1 MGQNLFEKIIAAHL
15 VSGEMVAGKEIGV
28 RIDQTL
34 TQESLGAMAY
44 LQFEALNIPK
54 VKTQLSVAY
63 CDHLLSQYG
72 PANADVHRYHET
84 VTDKYGIVFSKP
96 GNGICHQVHLERFS
110 QPGKTLI
117 GGDSHTVTC
126 GAAGMVAIG
135 VGGLDVALAM
145 GGSPFFMT
153 YPKVKKVILRGKLK
167 TWSTAKDVILEVL
180 KKITT
185 KGNVG
190 TVLEYGGDG
199 IESLTV
205 PERSTIANMG
215 AETGGTTSIFP
226 SDGMT
231 RRFFIAQEREDQWQ
245 ELLPDADAQYDEVIE
260 LDLAAVEP
268 NVALPHS
275 PDKVVAVKEAGDIV
289 VDQVLIGSCTNSS
302 YLDLMLVAEMLKGKK
317 VHPHVSFGV
326 VPGSRQVMQ
335 MISENGAMA
344 HILASGARFF
354 EPGCGFCVGQGQS
367 PQTAGVSV
375 RTNNRNF
382 LGRSGTQDGQVY
394 LVSPVVAAATALTGK
409 LTDPRDL
416 RMEYPNITL
425 PEKYKIDDSQILFPT
440 GTKEIYRSEIIGT
453 PPYNT
458 AMPRELKS
466 EVAIKVG
473 DMINTDDIIP
483 GGEAMNYR
491 ANIPKSCEFIFQFID
506 SKFPQ
511 TCRGIVAKG
520 AAPVIVGGESYG
532 QGSSREHAAVCPMYM
547 GVRTLIA
554 ISIERIHKANL
565 INFGILPLRF
575 ANAVDYGSIDKG
587 DELVI
592 DDIYETIY
600 SDQIT
605 VRNVT
610 KGRSF
615 VVLNETTQRQRDII
629 LKGGLLNY
637 TTAAT
642 AQ

>member
-1 MGQNLFEKIIAAHL
+1 MGQNLFEKIISTHL
-15 VSGEMVAGKEIGV
+15 VSGEMVAGKEVGV

-44 LQFEALNIPK
+44 LQFEALNIPQ
-54 VKTQLSVAY
+54 VKTKLSVAY
-63 CDHLLSQYG
+63 CDHLLAQFG

-110 QPGKTLI
+110 RPGQTLI

-135 VGGLDVALAM
+135 AGGLDVALAM

-167 TWSTAKDVILEVL
+167 NWVTAKDIILEVL
-180 KKITT
+180 KKLTT

-199 IESLTV
+199 IAYMTV

-215 AETGGTTSIFP
+215 AETGVTTSLFP
-226 SDGMT
+226 SDEMT
-231 RRFFIAQEREDQWQ
+231 RKFFVAQDREDQWQ
-245 ELLPDADAQYDEVIE
+245 ELLPDADAKYDDVIE
-260 LDLAAVEP
+260 IDLAAIEP

-275 PDKVVAVKEAGDIV
+275 PDKVVTVREAGEIA

-302 YLDLMLVAEMLKGKK
+302 YLDLMLVAEMLKGRK

-326 VPGSRQVMQ
+326 VPGSRQVLS
-335 MISENGAMA
+335 MITENGALS
-344 HILASGARFF
+344 HIIAAGARIL
-354 EPGCGFCVGQGQS
+354 ESGCGFCVGQGQS

-382 LGRSGTQDGQVY
+382 AGRSGTQDGAVY
-394 LVSPVVAAATALTGK
+394 LTSPVVAAATALTGK

-416 RMEYPNITL
+416 GMEYPTIIL
-425 PEKYKIDDSQILFPT
+425 PAKYNADDSQVLFPT
-440 GTKEIYRSEIIGT
+440 GKKEVFRSEIIGT

-458 AMPRELKS
+458 PMPAELKS

-473 DMINTDDIIP
+473 NMLNTDDIIP

-506 SKFPQ
+506 PQFPKN
-511 TCRGIVAKG
+511 CKDIVARGK
-520 AAPVIVGGESYG
+520 APVIVGGESYG

-565 INFGILPLRF
+565 INFGILPLRL
-575 ANAVDYGSIDKG
+575 ADAADYNRIEKG

-592 DDIYETIY
+592 EDIYKTIY

-610 KGRSF
+610 KGASF
-615 VVLNETTQRQRDII
+615 IAMNETTKRQRDII

-637 TTAAT
+637 AI
-642 AQ
+642 AQK

>member
-1 MGQNLFEKIIAAHL
+1 MAYNLFEKIISTHL
-15 VSGEMVAGKEIGV
+15 VEGAMVAGKEIGI

-54 VKTQLSVAY
+54 AKTKLSVAY
-63 CDHLLSQYG
+63 CDHLLAQYG

-110 QPGKTLI
+110 RPGQTLI

-145 GGSPFFMT
+145 GGSAFFMT
-153 YPKVKKVILRGKLK
+153 YPQVKKIVLSGKQK
-167 TWSTAKDVILEVL
+167 TWVTAKDVILEVL
-180 KKITT
+180 KKLTT

-190 TVLEYGGDG
+190 IVLEYGGDG
-199 IESLTV
+199 ITTMTV

-215 AETGGTTSIFP
+215 AETGVTTSIFP
-226 SDGMT
+226 SDDMT
-231 RRFFIAQEREDQWQ
+231 RRFFIAQDRDDQWQ
-245 ELLPDADAQYDEVIE
+245 ELLPDADAHYDEVIE
-260 LDLAAVEP
+260 IDLSAIEP

-275 PDKVVAVKEAGDIV
+275 PDKVITVKEAGDIV

-302 YLDLMLVAEMLKGKK
+302 YLDLMLVAEMLKGRK

-326 VPGSRQVMQ
+326 VPGSRQVLS
-335 MISENGAMA
+335 MITKNGALS
-344 HILASGARFF
+344 HIVAAGARIL
-354 EPGCGFCVGQGQS
+354 ESGCGFCVGQGQS

-375 RTNNRNF
+375 RTNNRNYA
-382 LGRSGTQDGQVY
+382 GRSGTQDGGVY
-394 LVSPVVAAATALTGK
+394 LTSPVVAAATALTGK

-416 RMEYPNITL
+416 GMEYPNIVL
-425 PEKYKIDDSQILFPT
+425 PGKYNIDDSQILIPT
-440 GTKEIYRSEIIGT
+440 GEKEIYRSEIIGT

-458 AMPRELKS
+458 PMPAKLNAV
-466 EVAIKVG
+466 VAIKVG
-473 DMINTDDIIP
+473 NMINTDDIIP

-491 ANIPKSCEFIFQFID
+491 ANIPKSCEYIFQFID
-506 SKFPQ
+506 SQFPA
-511 TCRGIVAKG
+511 TCKDIVAKG
-520 AAPVIVGGESYG
+520 KDPVIVGGESYG

-575 ANAVDYGSIDKG
+575 ADADDYNKIEEG
-587 DELVI
+587 DELVV
-592 DDIYETIY
+592 DDIYKTIH

-605 VRNVT
+605 VRNIT
-610 KGRSF
+610 KNLSF
-615 VVLNETTQRQRDII
+615 IGLNETTQRQRDII

-637 TTAAT
+637 TTA
-642 AQ
+642 Q